1 MKKEME
7 KQKEIIVIYSRNAWK
22 KIFNAFSLHP
32 RGLNLAL
39 TRLFYLPSLL
49 NVDYLNGTILS
60 ITIITVLLHPDRIYN
75 ARINKPLARF
85 KSFIATIESSC
96 VKKLFY
102 VYK

>member
-1 MKKEME
+1 ME
-7 KQKEIIVIYSRNAWK
+7 AWK
-22 KIFNAFSLHP
+22 KIFNAFSLRPRTP

-75 ARINKPLARF
+75 ARIDKPLARF